1 MRHTSRG
8 PATTVT
14 TATAGARR
22 LLTALL
28 AAAVS
33 LAGLS
38 LGGPAH
44 AVADR
49 DCGDF
54 DTQAQAQRFFVEQGG
69 PRSDPHALDG
79 DRDGTAC
86 ESLPCPCSSGG
97 GGSPDGSGGAG
108 GDRPRRQVAVVARVV
123 DGDTVA
129 VRLRPGGAARTV
141 RMLGIDTPEVHGGT
155 ECGGP
160 AASRF
165 LTRALPVG
173 ERVVLRSDLGQDDA
187 DRYGRIL
194 RYVGL
199 DGRDVNRAVVASGHS
214 RVYVHAGD
222 PFARVRGYRA
232 AESSARAAVRGLWA
246 TCWR

>member
-28 AAAVS
+28 AGAVS

-38 LGGPAH
+38 LAGPAR

-54 DTQAQAQRFFVEQGG
+54 DAQAQAQRFFVEQGG
-69 PRSDPHALDG
+69 PRSDPHVLDG
-79 DRDGTAC
+79 DGDGTAC

-97 GGSPDGSGGAG
+97 GGTGGTGGAG

-165 LTRALPVG
+165 LARALPVG
-173 ERVVLRSDLGQDDA
+173 RRVVLRSDLGQGGA

-194 RYVGL
+194 RYVHR

-222 PFARVRGYRA
+222 PFERVRGYRA
-232 AESSARAAVRGLWA
+232 AESSARAAGRGLW
-246 TCWR
+246 TICWR